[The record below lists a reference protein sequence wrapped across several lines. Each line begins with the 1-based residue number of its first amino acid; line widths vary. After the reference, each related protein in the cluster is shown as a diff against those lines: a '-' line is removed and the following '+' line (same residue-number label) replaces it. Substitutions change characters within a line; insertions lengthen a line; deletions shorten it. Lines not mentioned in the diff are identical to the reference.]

1 MISWFSKK
9 KYPDYWISYNDH
21 FKNQKKKDLNQ
32 IRFIIF
38 DTETT
43 GLDVRSDRILSIGAI
58 SLISNTMD
66 VADSLDLYVKQDKFN
81 SETVEIHGLLKEGN
95 IHKINEEEAVIR
107 FLQYIK
113 NAVLV
118 AHHASFDIGMI
129 NYALK
134 RLHLPKLKNKFLDTG
149 ILLKKTKF
157 HQLQKEHYSLDSIC
171 NILNINMHDR
181 HTAAGDAYITGIIF
195 LKILSALKKDN
206 PNIKLDQLFFNSN
219 RRGLL

>member
-1 MISWFSKK
+1 MISWFSKN
-9 KYPDYWISYNDH
+9 KYPDYWISYKGQ

-32 IRFIIF
+32 IRFVVF

-43 GLDVRSDRILSIGAI
+43 GLDVRNDRILSIGAI
-58 SLISNTMD
+58 SLTGNIMD

-95 IHKINEEEAVIR
+95 ILKINEEEAVIR
-107 FLQYIK
+107 FLEYIK
-113 NAVLV
+113 NAVLI
-118 AHHASFDIGMI
+118 AHHASFDISMI

-157 HQLQKEHYSLDSIC
+157 HHLQKEHYSLDSIC

-195 LKILSALKKDN
+195 FKIISALKKDN
-206 PNIKLDQLFFNSN
+206 PNLKLDQLYFNSN